1 MKSNFN
7 YEEVVYLLTVTVTGK
22 DDELEHFL
30 KELGTHFPFETI
42 QQEVFP
48 EKELAQTTVQIE
60 LHRKVC
66 TQVTLTLEEGPEIVM
81 DLLDC
86 KIVTLDDG
94 ITIVHGKNY
103 DIFSGRKVPLE
114 KTNGENK
121 K

>member
-1 MKSNFN
+1 M
-7 YEEVVYLLTVTVTGK
+7 LTVTVTGK
-22 DDELEHFL
+22 DDELKQFF
-30 KELGTHFPFETI
+30 KELGAYFPFQTI

-48 EKELAQTTVQIE
+48 DQELVQTTIQIE

-66 TQVTLTLEEGPEIVM
+66 TKVKLALEDGPEIVM

-86 KIVTLDDG
+86 KVVTLEDG

-114 KTNGENK
+114 KTNGESK